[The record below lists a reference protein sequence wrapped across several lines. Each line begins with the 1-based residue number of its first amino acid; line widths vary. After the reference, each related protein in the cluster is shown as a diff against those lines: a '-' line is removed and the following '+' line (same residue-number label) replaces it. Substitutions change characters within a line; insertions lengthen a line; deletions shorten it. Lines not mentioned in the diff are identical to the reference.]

1 MKGENA
7 MNPRFALTAVALALL
22 PLAAGAQS
30 FRCVGTDGKKYY
42 GSTVPPQCLGQPVEQ
57 LSSQGTVL
65 RRIDPQGDE
74 KQRVAKEADAD
85 KKRKEAD
92 IAREAQRRN
101 RALLATYSS
110 EKDIE
115 EARARALADNEKQ
128 IKDIQARIDGIKKRQ
143 AGFDKEMEFYRDTP
157 AAKGAK
163 AKPGPKPPPKLVED
177 MQNAEVDLQSQE
189 NLIDIKKKEV
199 MAINAKYDEDKR
211 RYAELTRK

>member
-1 MKGENA
+1 
-7 MNPRFALTAVALALL
+7 MNPRFALIAVLALALL

-85 KKRKEAD
+85 KKRKEGD

-110 EKDIE
+110 DKDIE
-115 EARARALADNEKQ
+115 EARGRALADNEKQ
-128 IKDIQARIDGIKKRQ
+128 IKDIQSRIDTIKKRQ
-143 AGFDKEMEFYRDTP
+143 AGFDKEMEFYREAP
-157 AAKGAK
+157 APKGGK
-163 AKPGPKPPPKLVED
+163 AKPGPKAPPKLVED
-177 MQNAEVDLQSQE
+177 IQNAETDLQSQV
-189 NLIDIKKKEV
+189 NLIEIKKKEV
-199 MAINAKYDEDKR
+199 EAINAKYDEDKR
-211 RYAELTRK
+211 RYAELTTRK